1 MTDKI
6 EHDDNNVS
14 SSSSSSI
21 GRINTAITEATTNTN
36 NNNNVNTANDDDSEI
51 AESIRSYDSY
61 NNINNLQSHNLTD
74 GVNKN
79 NTNPNEYIPNTLYD
93 TYSRDSEGKLE
104 KVETETAET
113 LRKRLSRKVTLPNTI
128 NYPEVGNNYT
138 PIFPENYTLETR
150 TGLVP
155 LQSLHNIG
163 RSTTNASLGG
173 ESAESQF
180 GMGSGVLKRTETI
193 PLTLQES
200 KVVLNQDIEFVTFKL
215 QDPENPLNWKLKN
228 KILYTLLITFSVITT
243 AYGSACVSG
252 ALGTVTEKYHVSS
265 VVATL
270 SVSTMVGAFAISG
283 LIFSP
288 ISDLYGRRISYSIAL
303 GLYTIFNIPC
313 ALSPNLAGHLICRAI
328 CGVTAGA
335 TLSQAGASLSD
346 MFAIESRGYAIA
358 CFSICPYGGAVLGV
372 LVNGFVGT
380 YTKSMNWIIWVNMML
395 AGFTWFCLT
404 FIVPETFAPYILKK
418 RAARLRKELQNEN
431 IMTEQEAVGLS
442 FKEMLLSCLVR
453 PIYFILTEPVLN
465 MMCFYVCLI
474 YTLLYCFFF
483 AYPII
488 FGELFDYGD
497 DVIGMMFIPIL
508 VGALLSVLCTIYCER
523 EYMKLV
529 KDPNHVLT
537 PEDRLL
543 GAKIGAPATAISL
556 WVLGAT
562 SSKHVYHHWALV
574 SIIPGTLF
582 GFGMVLVYYSV
593 NNYIIDCYAQ
603 YASAALTSKVF
614 ERSFLAAGIILLIPA
629 MFHKLGLMWACFVLA
644 FVSTFMIALP
654 FTFSKWGASFR
665 KRLSKKDYTEAALNK
680 AE

>member
-1 MTDKI
+1 MS
-6 EHDDNNVS
+6 NNS
-14 SSSSSSI
+14 SSD
-21 GRINTAITEATTNTN
+21 E
-36 NNNNVNTANDDDSEI
+36 EL
-51 AESIRSYDSY
+51 ESIRSFDSY
-61 NNINNLQSHNLTD
+61 EQANRTEHKPVTINNLNSNVVSE
-74 GVNKN
+74 GV
-79 NTNPNEYIPNTLYD
+79 TSAGLNEDDSGDDRYIPNTLYD
-93 TYSRDSEGKLE
+93 TYSNDSEGKLQ
-104 KVETETAET
+104 KVETETTDT
-113 LRKRLSRKVTLPNTI
+113 LRKRLSRKVTLPNTL
-128 NYPEVGNNYT
+128 NYPEVGNNYS
-138 PIFPENYTLETR
+138 PIFPENYTIETR

-155 LQSLHNIG
+155 IQSLHGLG
-163 RSTTNASLGG
+163 RSTTNVSLPSSTGAGG
-173 ESAESQF
+173 
-180 GMGSGVLKRTETI
+180 LLRRTETI
-193 PLTLQES
+193 PATLQDS
-200 KVVLNQDIEFVTFKL
+200 KVVLDDDIEFVTFKIN
-215 QDPENPLNWKLKN
+215 DPENPLNWNMKRKVM
-228 KILYTLLITFSVITT
+228 YTLLITFSVITT

-252 ALGTVTEKYHVSS
+252 SLETVMDKYHVPS

-270 SVSTMVGAFAISG
+270 SCSVMVAAFAISG
-283 LIFSP
+283 LVFSP

-313 ALSPNLAGHLICRAI
+313 ALSPTFAGHLICRAI

-358 CFSICPYGGAVLGV
+358 VFSICPYGGAVLGV

-380 YTKSMNWIIWVNMML
+380 FTHSMNWIIWVNMML

-418 RAARLRKELQNEN
+418 RAIKLRKELSNDK

-453 PIYFILTEPVLN
+453 PIYFIVTEPVLN

-488 FGELFDYGD
+488 FGELFHYKD
-497 DVIGMMFIPIL
+497 DKIGMMFIPIL
-508 VGALLSVLCTIYCER
+508 IGALLSVLCTLYCEK

-529 KDPNHVLT
+529 KDPSHVLT

-562 SSKHVYHHWALV
+562 SSKHVSHHWASV
-574 SIIPGTLF
+574 AIIPGLLF

-629 MFHKLGLMWACFVLA
+629 MYHKLGLMWANFVLA
-644 FVSTFMIALP
+644 FVSSFMIILP
-654 FTFSKWGASFR
+654 FSFSKWGAQLR
-665 KRLSKKDYTEAALNK
+665 KRLSKKDYTEAALL
-680 AE
+680 ASQEEL

>member
-1 MTDKI
+1 MS
-6 EHDDNNVS
+6 NNS
-14 SSSSSSI
+14 SSDEELESI
-21 GRINTAITEATTNTN
+21 G
-36 NNNNVNTANDDDSEI
+36 SF
-51 AESIRSYDSY
+51 DSY
-61 NNINNLQSHNLTD
+61 EQANRTEHNPVTINNLNSNVVSE
-74 GVNKN
+74 GV
-79 NTNPNEYIPNTLYD
+79 TSAGLNEDDSGDDRYIPNTLYD
-93 TYSRDSEGKLE
+93 TYSNDSEGKLQ
-104 KVETETAET
+104 KVETETADTFKKEIVQ
-113 LRKRLSRKVTLPNTI
+113 K
-128 NYPEVGNNYT
+128 
-138 PIFPENYTLETR
+138 ETR

-155 LQSLHNIG
+155 IQSLHGLG
-163 RSTTNASLGG
+163 RSTTNVSLPSSTGAGG
-173 ESAESQF
+173 
-180 GMGSGVLKRTETI
+180 LLRRTETI
-193 PLTLQES
+193 PATLQDS
-200 KVVLNQDIEFVTFKL
+200 RVVLDDDIEFVTFKIN
-215 QDPENPLNWKLKN
+215 DPENPLNWNMKRKV
-228 KILYTLLITFSVITT
+228 IYTLLITFSVITT

-252 ALGTVTEKYHVSS
+252 SLETVMDKYHVPS

-270 SVSTMVGAFAISG
+270 SCSVMVAAFAISG
-283 LIFSP
+283 LVFSP

-313 ALSPNLAGHLICRAI
+313 ALSPTFAGHLICRAI

-358 CFSICPYGGAVLGV
+358 VFSICPYGGAVLGV

-380 YTKSMNWIIWVNMML
+380 FTHSMNWIIWVNMML

-418 RAARLRKELQNEN
+418 RAIKLRKELSNDK

-453 PIYFILTEPVLN
+453 PIYFIVTEPVLN

-488 FGELFDYGD
+488 FGELFHYKD
-497 DVIGMMFIPIL
+497 DKIGMMFIPIL
-508 VGALLSVLCTIYCER
+508 IGALLSVLCTLYCEK
-523 EYMKLV
+523 EL
-529 KDPNHVLT
+529 
-537 PEDRLL
+537 
-543 GAKIGAPATAISL
+543 GAPATAISL

-562 SSKHVYHHWALV
+562 SSKHVSHHWASV
-574 SIIPGTLF
+574 AIIPGLLF

-629 MFHKLGLMWACFVLA
+629 MYHKLGLMWANFVLA
-644 FVSTFMIALP
+644 FVSSFMIILP
-654 FTFSKWGASFR
+654 FSFSKWGAQLR
-665 KRLSKKDYTEAALNK
+665 KRLSKKDYTEAALL
-680 AE
+680 ASQEEL

>member
-1 MTDKI
+1 MS
-6 EHDDNNVS
+6 DNS
-14 SSSSSSI
+14 SL
-21 GRINTAITEATTNTN
+21 N
-36 NNNNVNTANDDDSEI
+36 SEEL
-51 AESIRSYDSY
+51 ESIRSYDSY
-61 NNINNLQSHNLTD
+61 EQPNATNNKPIVINNLHSNAVSD
-74 GVNKN
+74 GITSTGLNEEDYENKS
-79 NTNPNEYIPNTLYD
+79 YIPNTLYD
-93 TYSRDSEGKLE
+93 TYSNESESRLE
-104 KVETETAET
+104 KVETETADT
-113 LRKRLSRKVTLPNTI
+113 LRKKLSRKVTLPNTL
-128 NYPEVGNNYT
+128 NYPEVGNNYS
-138 PIFPENYTLETR
+138 PIFPENYTIETR

-155 LQSLHNIG
+155 IQSLHVLG
-163 RSTTNASLGG
+163 RSTTNISLPSSTGAGG
-173 ESAESQF
+173 
-180 GMGSGVLKRTETI
+180 LLRRTETI
-193 PLTLQES
+193 PATLQDS
-200 KVVLNQDIEFVTFKL
+200 KIVLDDDIEFVTFKIK
-215 QDPENPLNWKLKN
+215 DPENPLNWALKK
-228 KILYTLLITFSVITT
+228 KIVYTLLITFSVITT

-252 ALGTVTEKYHVSS
+252 SLETVIDKYHVPS

-270 SVSTMVGAFAISG
+270 SCSVMVAAFAISG

-288 ISDLYGRRISYSIAL
+288 IADLYGRRLSYSVAL

-313 ALSPNLAGHLICRAI
+313 ALSPTFAGHLICRAI

-335 TLSQAGASLSD
+335 TLSQAGGSLSD

-358 CFSICPYGGAVLGV
+358 VFSICPYGGAVLGV

-380 YTKSMNWIIWVNMML
+380 FTHSMNWIIWVNMML
-395 AGFTWFCLT
+395 AGVTWFCLT
-404 FIVPETFAPYILKK
+404 FIVPETFAPYILKQ
-418 RAARLRKELQNEN
+418 RAVKLRKQLNSDR

-453 PIYFILTEPVLN
+453 PLYFIMTEPVLN

-488 FGELFDYGD
+488 FGELFHYRD
-497 DVIGMMFIPIL
+497 DKIGMMFIPIL
-508 VGALLSVLCTIYCER
+508 VGAILSVLCTIYCES

-529 KDPNHVLT
+529 KDPNHILT

-562 SSKHVYHHWALV
+562 TSKHVSHHWASV
-574 SIIPGTLF
+574 AIIPGLFF

-614 ERSFLAAGIILLIPA
+614 QRSFLAAGIILLIPA
-629 MFHKLGLMWACFVLA
+629 MYHKLGLMWANFVLA
-644 FVSTFMIALP
+644 FVSSFMIILP
-654 FTFSKWGASFR
+654 FTFSKWGAQLR
-665 KRLSKKDYTEAALNK
+665 KRLSKKDYTEAALH
-680 AE
+680 AAQEEA

>member
-1 MTDKI
+1 MPEKV
-6 EHDDNNVS
+6 EQDNKLNS
-14 SSSSSSI
+14 STSNSSSI
-21 GRINTAITEATTNTN
+21 GRIDTAVTQATN
-36 NNNNVNTANDDDSEI
+36 NDADSEVV
-51 AESIRSYDSY
+51 ESIRSYDSY
-61 NNINNLQSHNLTD
+61 TDLNNLQSNNLSE
-74 GVNKN
+74 GVASGGKA
-79 NTNPNEYIPNTLYD
+79 PNAYIPNTLYD
-93 TYSRDSEGKLE
+93 TYSNDSDANLE
-104 KVETETAET
+104 KVETETAAT
-113 LRKRLSRKVTLPNTI
+113 LRTRLSRKATLPNTI

-163 RSTTNASLGG
+163 RTTTNASFGA
-173 ESAESQF
+173 ESDASQF
-180 GMGSGVLKRTETI
+180 GAGSGVLKRTETV
-193 PLTLQES
+193 PGTLLES
-200 KVVLNQDIEFVTFKL
+200 KVVLNDKIEFVTFKL
-215 QDPENPLNWKLKN
+215 QDPENPLNWKLRN
-228 KILYTLLITFSVITT
+228 KILYTFFITFSVITT

-252 ALGTVTEKYHVSS
+252 SLFTVIDKYHVSS
-265 VVATL
+265 AVATL

-288 ISDLYGRRISYSIAL
+288 IADLYGRRISYSIAL

-313 ALSPNLAGHLICRAI
+313 ALSPNITGHLISRAI

-346 MFAIESRGYAIA
+346 MFSIESRGYAIA

-380 YTKSMNWIIWVNMML
+380 STKSMNWIIWVNMML

-418 RAARLRKELQNEN
+418 RAAKLRKQLQNQN

-453 PIYFILTEPVLN
+453 PLYFIMTEPVLN

-488 FGELFDYGD
+488 FGELFHYKD
-497 DVIGMMFIPIL
+497 DTIGMMFIPIL

-529 KDPNHVLT
+529 RDPNHVMT

-543 GAKIGAPATAISL
+543 GAKIGAPSTAISL

-562 SSKHVYHHWALV
+562 SSKHVFHHWALCA
-574 SIIPGTLF
+574 IIPGTLF

-629 MFHKLGLMWACFVLA
+629 MYHKLGLMWANFVLA

-654 FTFSKWGASFR
+654 FTFSKWGAGLR
-665 KRLSKKDYTEAALNK
+665 KKLSKKDYTEAALSNN
-680 AE
+680 E